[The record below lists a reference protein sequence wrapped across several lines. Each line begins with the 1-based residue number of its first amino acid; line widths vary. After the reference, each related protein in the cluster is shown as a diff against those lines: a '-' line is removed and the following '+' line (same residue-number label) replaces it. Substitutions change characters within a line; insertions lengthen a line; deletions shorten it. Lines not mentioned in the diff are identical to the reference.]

1 MSRKIKPVVL
11 YGQFHGN
18 WSNAG
23 VSRGLAAGLHANGV
37 PLRLVSEF
45 GMFDGLYTLP
55 QRKRVRPPEFT
66 EMPMA
71 PTLDLGTGV
80 FVGYSIRSLQYLNLH
95 PVKVGAFIAESS
107 VLPGDWI
114 VAANM
119 CRLVVCPSWWTALAY
134 NHGGSSKTPPLVVKH
149 GLHPCYARPLPPAK
163 PNGLAFLHI
172 AGARDFLE
180 RKGTPQLISAFA
192 KTFHPV
198 NGLLRDSK
206 ALLVIRTPESPKIH
220 ELIAL
225 TGVPHLF
232 HVDTHEQALDPPA
245 MRVYYDKGW
254 AAVIQPSRAE
264 AFGCVPLEARA
275 CGIPVIL
282 TDAHGHREHVES
294 SDVLIGAGPPAPI
307 AVNGIPNGL
316 APTVS
321 VDSIAGA
328 LARFVQN
335 VGIVTERARATALGY
350 YDRYQWGK
358 LCEPLALKL
367 RELQ

>member
-1 MSRKIKPVVL
+1 VSRKIKPVVL

-55 QRKRVRPPEFT
+55 QRKRQRLPEFM

-71 PTLDLGTGV
+71 QSQGTGM
-80 FVGYSIRSLQYLNLH
+80 FVGYSIRSLQYLNMHL
-95 PVKVGAFIAESS
+95 VKVGAFIAESS
-107 VLPGDWI
+107 TLPGDWL

-119 CRLVVCPSWWTALAY
+119 CRLVVCPSRWTANAY
-134 NHGGSSKTPPLVVKH
+134 GGTALVVKH
-149 GLHPCYARPLPPAK
+149 GLHPCYAQPLPPAK

-192 KTFHPV
+192 KAFHPT
-198 NGLLRDSK
+198 NGLLKDSK
-206 ALLVIRTPESPKIH
+206 ALLVIRTPESSKIQ
-220 ELIAL
+220 ELVAH

-232 HVDTHEQALDPPA
+232 HIDTHEEALDPPH
-245 MRVYYDKGW
+245 MRAYYDKGW
-254 AAVIQPSRAE
+254 AAVVQPSRAE
-264 AFGCVPLEARA
+264 AFGLVPLEARA

-294 SDVLIGAGPPAPI
+294 SDVLIGVGPSAPI
-307 AVNGIPNGL
+307 AVNGIPNGM

-321 VDSIAGA
+321 VDSVLGA
-328 LARFVQN
+328 LVKFVQN

-350 YDRYQWGK
+350 YEKYQWGK
-358 LCEPLALKL
+358 LCEPLAMKL
-367 RELQ
+367 REIQ